1 MNRQQLLLR
10 LSFILPAVT
19 ALVLDQLTKMW
30 VTANMQLGQSLPPD
44 GIVRLTYIRNSGV
57 AFGLFPNQTFI
68 ITLAAIAGLVVLLIY
83 YRLSPFRN
91 IYTYFG
97 LGFILGGSS
106 GNLID
111 RIRQGYVTD
120 FIDFRVWPV
129 FNTGDSAVVL
139 GTGLMLYYF
148 LFKYKK

>member
-10 LSFILPAVT
+10 LSFILSAVT
-19 ALVLDQLTKMW
+19 ALVVDQVSKMW
-30 VTANMQLGQSLPPD
+30 VMSNLQLGQSLPPD
-44 GIVRLTYIRNSGV
+44 GMVRFTYIRNTGV

-68 ITLAAIAGLVVLLIY
+68 ITLAAIAGLIVLLIY

-91 IYTYFG
+91 AYTYLA

-111 RIRQGYVTD
+111 RIRLGFVTD
-120 FIDFRVWPV
+120 FIDLRVWPV
-129 FNTGDSAVVL
+129 FNVGDSAVVL
-139 GTGLMLYYF
+139 GTGIMLYYF

>member
-1 MNRQQLLLR
+1 MNKQQLLLR
-10 LSFILPAVT
+10 LSFILSVAT
-19 ALVLDQLTKMW
+19 SLVVDQLTKMW
-30 VTANMQLGQSLPPD
+30 VMNNMQLGQSIPPD
-44 GIVRLTYIRNSGV
+44 GIVRLTHVRNTGV
-57 AFGLFPNQTFI
+57 AFGLFPGQTFI
-68 ITLAAIAGLVVLLIY
+68 ITLAAIAGLIVMLIY

-91 IYTYFG
+91 AYTYLG

-111 RIRQGYVTD
+111 RIRMGYVTD
-120 FIDFRVWPV
+120 FIDFQVWPV
-129 FNTGDSAVVL
+129 FNIGDSAVVL